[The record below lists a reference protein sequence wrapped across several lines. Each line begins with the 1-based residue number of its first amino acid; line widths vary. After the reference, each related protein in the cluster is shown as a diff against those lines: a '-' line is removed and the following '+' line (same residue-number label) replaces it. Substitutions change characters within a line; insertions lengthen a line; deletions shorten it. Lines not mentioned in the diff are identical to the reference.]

1 MELAQVLFNGVS
13 AGATLAL
20 VAVGLTL
27 VFGIMR
33 VVNFAHGVLFMFG
46 AYAAYMFTTE
56 LSVPYLVA
64 IVLAAIVIGL
74 ASIVLDLVVF
84 KRFHGLSLEGAIAA
98 IALTLLLQNAAF
110 LTFGGASRS
119 IKGPLDGKAIRIGE
133 LTMQGHRLFIIGVAV
148 ALVLALSFLV
158 YKTSFGRAM
167 RAVQQDPTAARLQ
180 GIEPNRMST
189 LTFGIG
195 GALAGAAGALI
206 APEQVLLPSMGEA
219 PLLLGFVAI
228 ILGGMGSV
236 GGALIGSLGIGIVQ
250 SGVSTYWTP
259 QAAVW
264 TSFALVLVV
273 LTFRPKGLFGSD

>member
-46 AYAAYMFTTE
+46 AYTAYYLTTE
-56 LSVPYLVA
+56 AAVPYLVA
-64 IVLAAIVIGL
+64 IVLSAVIIG
-74 ASIVLDLVVF
+74 AVSIVLDMAVF

-98 IALTLLLQNAAF
+98 IALTLLLQNMAF
-110 LTFGGASRS
+110 LVFGGASRS
-119 IKGPLDGKAIRIGE
+119 IKGPLDGKAVQIGE

-148 ALVLALSFLV
+148 LLVLALSYLV
-158 YKTSFGRAM
+158 YRTSFGRAM
-167 RAVQQDPTAARLQ
+167 RAVQQDPAAARMQ
-180 GIEPNRMST
+180 GIEPNTMST
-189 LTFGIG
+189 LTFGLG
-195 GALAGAAGALI
+195 GALAGAAGALV

-236 GGALIGSLGIGIVQ
+236 GGALLASLGIGIVQ

-264 TSFALVLVV
+264 TSFGLVLIV